1 MKFDKP
7 VKQVFKDISYEDFFD
22 KKCPFCGSKDLIIRT
37 SRVRE
42 LPDLG
47 STVEKV
53 IVRLAVTTFHCKG
66 CGETFTP
73 EHPLYPPKFEYSFA
87 IIEYSLT
94 RYHYH
99 NASGNIIARDLAL
112 LHNVS
117 ISEATVYSWL
127 KKHSPE
133 FLKGKLDSNRTDMP
147 GTIKAITV
155 DGTFVATGRDIIGK
169 KKHVE
174 SLSVTKLASGEYLLM
189 WWE

>member
-7 VKQVFKDISYEDFFD
+7 VKRVIKDIGHEDFFD
-22 KKCPFCGSKDLIIRT
+22 GKCPFCGSTGLVIRT

-53 IVRLAVTTFHCKG
+53 IVRLAVTTFHCKK
-66 CGETFTP
+66 CGKIFTP
-73 EHPLYPPKFEYSFA
+73 ENPLYPPKFEYSYA

-99 NASGNIIARDLAL
+99 NVSGNIIARDLAL
-112 LHNVS
+112 LRNVS
-117 ISEATVYSWL
+117 VSEATIYSWL
-127 KKHSPE
+127 KLHSPE
-133 FLKGKLDSNRTDMP
+133 FLKSKLDRDQADIP

-155 DGTFVATGRDIIGK
+155 DGSFVATGKDIIGK

>member
-7 VKQVFKDISYEDFFD
+7 VKRVFKDISHEDFFD
-22 KKCPFCGSKDLIIRT
+22 GKCPFCGSTDLVTRT

-42 LPDLG
+42 LADLG

-53 IVRLAVTTFHCKG
+53 IVRLVVTTFRCKE
-66 CGETFTP
+66 CSKTFTP
-73 EHPLYPPKFEYSFA
+73 EHPLYPPKFEYSHA

-99 NASGNIIARDLAL
+99 NVSGNIIARDLAL
-112 LHNVS
+112 LHNISV
-117 ISEATVYSWL
+117 SEATVYSWL
-127 KKHSPE
+127 KQHSPE
-133 FLKGKLDSNRTDMP
+133 FLKSKLDRDQTDIP

-155 DGTFVATGRDIIGK
+155 DGTFVATGKDIIGK
-169 KKHVE
+169 KKHVD